1 MIVQDTYSGKH
12 NFLFFKD
19 YSTYT
24 KFGQRAFK
32 FNNVDVNCYK
42 IEDLEEWILDKD
54 PEKGP
59 EKSVLKSAAVS
70 HSDLV
75 PDVYEGK

>member
-1 MIVQDTYSGKH
+1 M
-12 NFLFFKD
+12 
-19 YSTYT
+19 
-24 KFGQRAFK
+24 
-32 FNNVDVNCYK
+32 DVNCYK

>member
-1 MIVQDTYSGKH
+1 M
-12 NFLFFKD
+12 
-19 YSTYT
+19 
-24 KFGQRAFK
+24 
-32 FNNVDVNCYK
+32 DVNCYK

-75 PDVYEGK
+75 PDVYEGIIYVSSVCS